1 MLLNQLRF
9 WLIQQRIGLI
19 TEAELIRR
27 CDHQISVL
35 DDPPDYLVSLSLR
48 EDLFH
53 IPRLDLIKEPLDD
66 LDASLLAKELLSL
79 LQREQITISQIYDL
93 SLRTRELMSVNTHTA
108 YEFILMEEACV
119 GFFEGYTDSD
129 SCFADIR
136 EHLQEIIDETT

>member
-27 CDHQISVL
+27 CDHQISIL
-35 DDPPDYLVSLSLR
+35 DDPPDYLISLSLR

-53 IPRLDLIKEPLDD
+53 IPRLDLIKEPLND

-79 LQREQITISQIYDL
+79 LQRKQITISQIYDL

-108 YEFILMEEACV
+108 YEFILIEEACV

-129 SCFADIR
+129 SSFADIR